1 MWPQKGQVVQV
12 WFGRKKRSPR
22 GRKEAKDNLIKA
34 KQSQETSIK
43 SVQDNSTEDTEDIEN
58 IKNIGHIEDIEDIE
72 DIKNMEDIE
81 NIEDIEDLEGF
92 GNIEGVEKPTLS
104 MSQHLKLLYIKA
116 HMDGRPVNR
125 VLIDNGIAINIL
137 PTSMLRKLFKTKSNL
152 TATDVSISGF
162 AGGATKTNRVIP
174 IKVKVDSKVATVVI
188 VNTDSTY
195 NALLGRDWIHS
206 N

>member
-1 MWPQKGQVVQV
+1 MQV

-116 HMDGRPVNR
+116 HMDGRPINR
-125 VLIDNGIAINIL
+125 VLVDNGTAVNIL
-137 PTSMLRKLFKTKSNL
+137 PTSMLRKY
-152 TATDVSISGF
+152 
-162 AGGATKTNRVIP
+162 
-174 IKVKVDSKVATVVI
+174 SK
-188 VNTDSTY
+188 
-195 NALLGRDWIHS
+195 
-206 N
+206 